1 MVATVER
8 SQATVI
14 AASYERVSTRV
25 QGQTGFSLAAQHESN
40 EAFAESRGWL
50 LPANLRFRDGET
62 ANASGKDWDL
72 PGLNGMLEAAQRRE
86 FRYLVVPDRDR
97 FARDVLKAKILEDQL
112 SKYGVH
118 VVYQRAPTEEGPEG
132 QLANNVFFALAEYE
146 IAKTRRRTMTGRLD
160 KARSGRVVGNGGKA
174 PYGYRLTYETLAN
187 GHVRVAGMEPDPITA
202 PIAIRIIRMARSE
215 STWEI
220 AKALMAEGIPGPG
233 GGRWSSKAIH
243 RIVYDRTLI
252 GQWSY
257 AEGAIKVPV
266 PPLIAEPDG
275 RTPTPAWLADWRAAQ
290 EGMKERLM
298 HSGARVAKAEDQ
310 FLLRRLLVCGH
321 CGSGLRSSSNG
332 KTKHSKPIRYYV
344 CPCHA
349 PTRARQFDKPVCEL
363 PDVPA
368 IAIEAE
374 AWRIVSE
381 TLLDPDV
388 LAAGLEA
395 ARSTR
400 GASERVRRD
409 RRAVV
414 DAEIAKH
421 RKALESLVDQLVK
434 LESAA
439 LIEAVDRRAKEL
451 ESTITNLTR
460 QRDTLI
466 AGPSDGLTDAEAV
479 AIRDFAATARIGL
492 ANATPAERRQLFE
505 TLRMRGRVLADPEG
519 LLLGRR
525 NRFRIEWE
533 AHIPLL
539 HTAAGLL
546 KRDSV

>member
-1 MVATVER
+1 MVAVIDR
-8 SQATVI
+8 SPVTVI

-40 EAFAESRGWL
+40 EAFAASRGWL
-50 LPANLRFRDGET
+50 LPANLRFRDGEN

-160 KARSGRVVGNGGKA
+160 KARSGRVVGNGGRA
-174 PYGYRLTYETLAN
+174 PYGYRLTHETLAN

-202 PIAIRIIRMARSE
+202 PIAIRVVRMARTE

-220 AKALMAEGIPGPG
+220 AKALMAEGIPSPG
-233 GGRWSSKAIH
+233 GRRWSSKAVQ
-243 RIVYDRTLI
+243 RIVSDQTHI
-252 GQWSY
+252 GLWHY
-257 AEGAIKVPV
+257 AEGAIEVPV

-275 RTPTPAWLADWRAAQ
+275 RTPTASWLDDWRSAQ
-290 EGMKERLM
+290 AGMIERRLC
-298 HSGARVAKAEDQ
+298 SGARVSKTEDQ
-310 FLLRRLLVCGH
+310 FLLRRMLRCGH

-332 KTKHSKPIRYYV
+332 KTKTSKPIRYYV

-349 PTRARQFDKPVCEL
+349 PTRARKLDKPVCEL
-363 PDVPA
+363 PDVPG

-400 GASERVRRD
+400 GAAERVRRD
-409 RRAVV
+409 QRAVI
-414 DAEIAKH
+414 DAEIAMH
-421 RKALESLVDQLVK
+421 RKALDSLVDQLVK

-460 QRDTLI
+460 QRDNLI
-466 AGPSDGLTDAEAV
+466 AGPGDGLTDVEATAIKEFAE
-479 AIRDFAATARIGL
+479 TARIGL
-492 ANATPAERRQLFE
+492 AGATPAERRQLLE
-505 TLRMRGRVLADPEG
+505 TLRVRGRVLADPNG
-519 LLLGRR
+519 LLLGQR
-525 NRFRIEWE
+525 NRFKIEWE
-533 AHIPLL
+533 ARIPLL

>member
-8 SQATVI
+8 SQATII

-40 EAFAESRGWL
+40 EAFAESRGWV
-50 LPANLRFRDGET
+50 LPENLRFRDGEN

-72 PGLNGMLEAAQRRE
+72 PGLNGMLEAAQRGE

-112 SKYGVH
+112 NKYGVH

-146 IAKTRRRTMTGRLD
+146 IAKTRRRTMTGRID

-174 PYGYRLTYETLAN
+174 PFGYRLTYETLPN
-187 GHVRVAGMEPDPITA
+187 GHVRVASMEPDPITA
-202 PIAIRIIRMARSE
+202 PIAIRVVRMARTE

-233 GGRWSSKAIH
+233 GGRWTSKAVH

-257 AEGAIKVPV
+257 AEGAIDVSV

-275 RTPTPAWLADWRAAQ
+275 QTPSAAWLADWHAAHDGMTERRA
-290 EGMKERLM
+290 
-298 HSGARVAKAEDQ
+298 HSGARVAKADDQ
-310 FLLRRLLVCGH
+310 FQLRGMLACGH
-321 CGSGLRSSSNG
+321 CGQTLRSSCNG
-332 KTKHSKPIRYYV
+332 KSKNSKPIRYYV

-349 PTRARQFDKPVCEL
+349 PTRARKLGKPVCEL

-368 IAIEAE
+368 IPAE
-374 AWRIVSE
+374 TAAWRIVSE
-381 TLLDPDV
+381 TLLNSDV

-400 GASERVRRD
+400 GDAERVRCD
-409 RRAVV
+409 QRAVI

-421 RKALESLVDQLVK
+421 RKTLQSLVDQLVK
-434 LESAA
+434 VESAA
-439 LIEAVDRRAKEL
+439 LIEAVDRRAKDL
-451 ESTITNLTR
+451 EGAIGNLVR
-460 QRDTLI
+460 QRDALI
-466 AGPSDGLTDAEAV
+466 VGPGDGLTDAEAT
-479 AIRDFAATARIGL
+479 AIQEFAAMARIGL
-492 ANATPAERRQLFE
+492 AEATPPERRQLFE
-505 TLRMRGRVLADPEG
+505 TLRLRGRVLADPEG
-519 LLLGRR
+519 VLLGQR

-533 AHIPLL
+533 ARIPLL

-546 KRDSV
+546 KRDSL